1 MLCHRDIRFCIKERR
16 GERERAK
23 EEMIPFKKPQTGSNC
38 EYLFYCLLP
47 RRERRGENGRSN
59 TVGKKE
65 CESLLGGERGGEE
78 REPVLYVQ
86 SSRRPP
92 FFPPPPPPSGPH
104 YASLYSIYVDL
115 RHLCQNL
122 AKVPTTTRSAC
133 QVYF

>member
-65 CESLLGGERGGEE
+65 CESLLGGKEE
-78 REPVLYVQ
+78 EKKE
-86 SSRRPP
+86 
-92 FFPPPPPPSGPH
+92 
-104 YASLYSIYVDL
+104 SLSCMYSHQGALLSFLLL
-115 RHLCQNL
+115 RLLQAH
-122 AKVPTTTRSAC
+122 TTHRCT
-133 QVYF
+133 VYT